1 MHTSFEMFSLEFFAL
16 QDSSSAAASQFPE
29 KLQHRYNRDDD
40 ARQRRPHGDN
50 ADSLFLEGI
59 EPLAKRIELRLH
71 PIAPVLLVQD
81 DSNLRPI
88 G

>member
-40 ARQRRPHGDN
+40 ARQRRPHGAIGATLD
-50 ADSLFLEGI
+50 FHGI
-59 EPLAKRIELRLH
+59 EHRHNQAREVASFRGNRQLGSP
-71 PIAPVLLVQD
+71 PV
-81 DSNLRPI
+81 
-88 G
+88 